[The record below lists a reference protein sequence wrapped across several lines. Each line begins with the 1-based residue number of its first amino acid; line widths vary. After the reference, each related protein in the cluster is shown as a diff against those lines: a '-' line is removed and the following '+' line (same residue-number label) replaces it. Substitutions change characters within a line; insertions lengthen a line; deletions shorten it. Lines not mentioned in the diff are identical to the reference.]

1 MYRIIVTMSEV
12 KLDEKNLYVVLD
24 FEATCWSDNDEH
36 EIIEWPMALLD
47 LKNKKIASE
56 FMSFVKPKRSELS
69 DFCKNLTSI
78 TQDQVDSAPGF
89 LEVFNSALEWLGKI
103 SQKSPEKKIIFLTCG
118 NWDLEKML
126 PSDLELHKVPPHK
139 AKVFTNWI
147 NIKEIF
153 RGKFAEFKKAS
164 MPDMLKKLNL
174 PLIGH
179 HHRGIDD
186 TRNLATIVLA
196 LVE

>member
-1 MYRIIVTMSEV
+1 MYRVIVTMSEV

-103 SQKSPEKKIIFLTCG
+103 SQKSPEKKLF
-118 NWDLEKML
+118 
-126 PSDLELHKVPPHK
+126 S
-139 AKVFTNWI
+139 
-147 NIKEIF
+147 
-153 RGKFAEFKKAS
+153 
-164 MPDMLKKLNL
+164 
-174 PLIGH
+174 
-179 HHRGIDD
+179 
-186 TRNLATIVLA
+186 
-196 LVE
+196 